1 MKVTVHSLL
10 GFLNSVSKWIL
21 KDWNNFKR
29 WVNSFFSL
37 QLWLCI
43 VRFIEGTIRIL
54 TEKMSTSGT
63 RRSNRRTH
71 CDCSDDC
78 IDTLKETILTPKPRS
93 PERQTILTPK
103 PRSTERHPRLVLSV
117 VGDSSSFVPKPWLT
131 PVFQLGL
138 IETAKGAK
146 GN

>member
-1 MKVTVHSLL
+1 
-10 GFLNSVSKWIL
+10 
-21 KDWNNFKR
+21 
-29 WVNSFFSL
+29 
-37 QLWLCI
+37 
-43 VRFIEGTIRIL
+43 
-54 TEKMSTSGT
+54 MSTSGT

-78 IDTLKETILTPKPRS
+78 IDTLKE
-93 PERQTILTPK
+93 TILTPK